1 MTRMV
6 KQPEERRREL
16 LATAM
21 KLFANKGYDNVSVRE
36 VAREAGVTPGLAYH
50 YFDSKQSLFAAA
62 IEDYAQR
69 CATVFIEIFDDTHLT
84 LDEKITRA
92 IQTASNH
99 DSFPYASLFHAE
111 GSSTLHDRLSLGL
124 AEAVRSHLK
133 AAIELDALQRN
144 APIDGAE
151 ELAAI
156 MTYSCIGLASGTDM
170 PNESAI
176 RAAERY
182 FNALINEFRKG

>member
-1 MTRMV
+1 MTRTV
-6 KQPEERRREL
+6 KQPEERRSEL

-36 VAREAGVTPGLAYH
+36 VAREADVAPGLAYH

-69 CATVFIEIFDDTHLT
+69 SAAVFIEIFNDAHLT
-84 LDEKITRA
+84 LDEKIAQA

-124 AEAVRSHLK
+124 AEAVRPHLK
-133 AAIELDALQRN
+133 TAIELDALQRN
-144 APIDGAE
+144 VPTDGAE

-156 MTYSCIGLASGTDM
+156 MAYGCIGLASGADM

-176 RAAERY
+176 QAAERY